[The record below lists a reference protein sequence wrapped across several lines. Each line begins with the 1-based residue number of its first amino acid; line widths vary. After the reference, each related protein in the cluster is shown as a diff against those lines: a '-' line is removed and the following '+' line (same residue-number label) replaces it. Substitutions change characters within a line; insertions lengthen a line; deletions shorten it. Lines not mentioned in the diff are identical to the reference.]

1 MSRESMPHRPLRKLL
16 LASAIATASAIP
28 PTTAHAQQGGLEEI
42 LVTARK
48 QTESAQD
55 VPVTVTVFSQK
66 EIEKKDLT
74 SLEKIAASNPGL
86 IVGRGGNGSGAQLTL
101 RGISSQPISV
111 GIEQSIA
118 VVIDGVYY
126 GQGRTINEGL
136 LDAARVEMLKG
147 PQALFFGKNATAG
160 VIAVT
165 TADPTEEFESMA
177 RVGYEVKAEEKFFE
191 GFVSGKIAENF
202 LGRLAMRWS
211 DMSGSYMDNKGFDVV
226 NTTLDAAPLLSSGSF
241 VFNQHLQRKSEEN
254 LPGTNERFLR
264 GTLKWTPTE
273 ELTNTFKASYM
284 RREDDA
290 NAWNYVPVACASGFT
305 QVNASVPCDDSFDVY
320 IGMFPE
326 DIAGNIPY
334 GRDDGSPF
342 NLYKSYSLTDN
353 ISYEMEEMTISS
365 VFNYQWNEN
374 KWGCSCQNITTP
386 ASFIA
391 ATEQSEWTA
400 WSNETRLQTRFDG
413 PVNAMLGFYYQ
424 DSNREHDQA
433 ANFGG
438 IEDSSQPL
446 ATRYVA
452 YDKQS
457 ESDGETWSAFGQVN
471 WQISP
476 ALELATGARYIK
488 EKKDSWLNQ
497 SYINVLLQGLFPV
510 NRPIEA
516 DQSFDNWSP
525 EVSLTY
531 QLTDDLTIYGA
542 YKTAYKS
549 GGFSNSALIV
559 TATTVDDIAFDPEKA
574 KGFEVGLKSVM
585 LDNQLRFNATLFNYK
600 YENLQVD
607 YFNSITFQFITTNAG
622 AARTKGAEFDL
633 EYAPTALDGLALRAS
648 LNYNKAKY
656 LEYIAPCYG
665 GQSIAEG
672 CSTTFG
678 AGPGQDLSG
687 ESTSMAP
694 KWAGAIG
701 ISYETPVS
709 TGMLFGLSVDARY
722 SDEYNASNFAA
733 PLAAQDSYWNLDA
746 SMRLASENDRWE
758 VAVIGRNLTNEFY
771 MGGVQDLPNSG
782 VNTGTANGIAADQLG
797 LANLPRTV
805 RMQLT
810 WRY

>member
-1 MSRESMPHRPLRKLL
+1 MTTISTSRRPVRKLL
-16 LASAIATASAIP
+16 LASAVAAASTFSALD
-28 PTTAHAQQGGLEEI
+28 AYAQQGGLEEI

-55 VPVTVTVFSQK
+55 VPVAVTVFSQQ
-66 EIEKKDLT
+66 ELEKRDLT

-136 LDAARVEMLKG
+136 LDSSRVEMLKG

-165 TADPTEEFESMA
+165 TADPTEEFEATA
-177 RVGYEVKAEEKFFE
+177 RAGYEVNAQETFFE
-191 GFVSGKIAENF
+191 GSVSGQLAENL

-211 DMSGSYMDNKGFDVV
+211 DMSGSYMNNKGFDVTNV
-226 NTTLDAAPLLSSGSF
+226 TLDAAPLLSTGSY
-241 VFNQHLQRKSEEN
+241 VFNPHLQRKSEEN

-264 GTLKWTPTE
+264 GTLKWMPSE
-273 ELTNTFKASYM
+273 QLTNTFKASYM
-284 RREDDA
+284 RRADDA
-290 NAWNYVPVACASGFT
+290 NAWNYVPVGCASGFT
-305 QVNASVPCDDSFDVY
+305 QVNASVPCRDSFDVY

-353 ISYEMEEMTISS
+353 INYELEDATISS

-374 KWGCSCQNITTP
+374 QWGCSCQNITTP

-391 ATEQSEWTA
+391 ATEQSEWSA
-400 WSNETRLQTRFDG
+400 WSNETRLQTTFDG
-413 PVNAMLGFYYQ
+413 SVNLMLGFYYQ
-424 DSNREHDQA
+424 DSNRKHDQA

-457 ESDGETWSAFGQVN
+457 ESDGETWSAFGQLN
-471 WQISP
+471 WQMTSQ
-476 ALELATGARYIK
+476 LELATGVRYIK
-488 EKKDSWLNQ
+488 EEKDSWLNQ

-516 DQSFDNWSP
+516 NQSFDNWSP

-531 QLTDDLTIYGA
+531 QISDDLTVYTA

-559 TATTVDDIAFDPEKA
+559 TATTLDDIAFDPEKA
-574 KGFEVGLKSVM
+574 KGFEVGLRSVL
-585 LDNQLRFNATLFNYK
+585 LDNQLRFNATYFNYK

-622 AARTKGAEFDL
+622 AARTQGVELDL
-633 EYAPTALDGLALRAS
+633 EYAPSTIDGLTLHAS
-648 LNYNKAKY
+648 VNYDKAKY

-665 GQSIAEG
+665 GQSIAAG
-672 CSTTFG
+672 CTTTFG

-687 ESTSMAP
+687 EATSMAP
-694 KWAGAIG
+694 KWTGAIG
-701 ISYETPVS
+701 LNYER
-709 TGMLFGLSVDARY
+709 MLTDSLLLGLTVDARY
-722 SDEYNASNFAA
+722 SADYNASNFAA
-733 PLAAQDSYWNLDA
+733 PLAEQSSYWSLDA
-746 SMRLASENDRWE
+746 SLRLTAQNEKWE

-782 VNTGTANGIAADQLG
+782 VNTGTANGIPADQLA
-797 LANLPRTV
+797 LASLPRTV
-805 RMQLT
+805 RMQVT